1 MLSAIVDYSST
12 GATYLGLW
20 AHLQQPLATA
30 TGIYESRT
38 TVSNKDTNPKGDYPK
53 ATHQTSTTRRKK
65 RQPQL
70 TDNKEKK
77 HKLLT

>member
-1 MLSAIVDYSST
+1 METSATST
-12 GATYLGLW
+12 TYLGLW

-38 TVSNKDTNPKGDYPK
+38 TVSNKDPNPKGTILK
-53 ATHQTSTTRRKK
+53 QRTRLRRLEERT

-70 TDNKEKK
+70 TDNKEKA
-77 HKLLT
+77 